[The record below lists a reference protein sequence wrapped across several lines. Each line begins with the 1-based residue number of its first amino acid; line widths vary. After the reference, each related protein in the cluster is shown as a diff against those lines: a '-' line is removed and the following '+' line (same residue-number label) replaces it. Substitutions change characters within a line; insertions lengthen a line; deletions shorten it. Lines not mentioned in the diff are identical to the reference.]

1 MHFWK
6 FSKVPTKRYS
16 AKYICFQ
23 LKTVFI
29 IYLLIIYFSKLC
41 SLLATFINA
50 QEIFQ
55 RDLNLV
61 VRVIWRGNVNQC
73 QINVEI
79 TLFMSTLKFTS
90 LNDVKL
96 TLSNSTLILTTV
108 DNVETMLSFSTL
120 NFRMLMNVEKALW
133 VWLFSKNW
141 KQQKDI
147 FELQQKDYSFD

>member
-1 MHFWK
+1 M
-6 FSKVPTKRYS
+6 FSIENGLY
-16 AKYICFQ
+16 
-23 LKTVFI
+23 
-29 IYLLIIYFSKLC
+29 YLFIIYFSKLC

-147 FELQQKDYSFD
+147 FELQQKDDSFD